1 MDLLNLSGQYTFG
14 ESNRI
19 SRFKISG
26 GVTLDLG
33 SVMMSLNTRGRH
45 HWSGPGRFMRILGPA
60 GMGGALCIDPEAA
73 SKKGIYGKKRF
84 RKYSGF
90 N

>member
-1 MDLLNLSGQYTFG
+1 MSTGYSVRPVARAIKTKHAGLNLT
-14 ESNRI
+14 
-19 SRFKISG
+19 
-26 GVTLDLG
+26 
-33 SVMMSLNTRGRH
+33 
-45 HWSGPGRFMRILGPA
+45 GPA